1 MLEQGIYK
9 KSKHS
14 ATDCVMVALLPGET
28 VGVRNSRDDKA
39 PHIYTRHEWT
49 AFIAGVKDGEFDYP
63 A

>member
-1 MLEQGIYK
+1 
-9 KSKHS
+9 
-14 ATDCVMVALLPGET
+14 MVALLPGET

>member
-1 MLEQGIYK
+1 MSKGIYK

-14 ATDCVMVALLPGET
+14 ATDCVMVALLSGKT

-39 PHIYTRHEWT
+39 AHIYSRDEWI
-49 AFIAGVKDGEFDYP
+49 AFIAGVKDGEFNYP